1 MVKIDPILRA
11 TSLSDI
17 AYERIRDSIFSGKMK
32 PGEIYNER
40 EIASQMQ
47 VSRTPVR
54 EALRQLAVES
64 LVTSIP
70 GRGFKVNRFF
80 SRDIKEIYEFRMALE
95 VAIVKKIAES
105 PEQYNLIKAEQQ
117 LQKQREAMDK
127 KDYDKFVKFDGK
139 FHSELSKLI
148 GNTRMETALDKSRD
162 VSQLVADYKT
172 MASGRGNEIIAEH
185 EIILEC
191 LRQGEVAKAQKSMEK
206 HLKESLLAVLKV
218 LRKRD
223 SLISE

>member
-1 MVKIDPILRA
+1 MVKIDPIVRA
-11 TSLSDI
+11 TSLTDI

-32 PGEIYNER
+32 SGEIYNER

-64 LVTSIP
+64 LVTPIP
-70 GRGFKVNRFF
+70 SRGFKVNRFF
-80 SRDIKEIYEFRMALE
+80 AHDIKEIYEFRMALE
-95 VAIVKKIAES
+95 VSIIKKIAKS
-105 PEQYNLIKAEQQ
+105 PDQYDLTKAEQQ
-117 LQKQREAMDK
+117 IQKQREAMDK
-127 KDYDKFVKFDGK
+127 KDYDKFVKVDGK

-148 GNTRMETALDKSRD
+148 GNARMETALNNSRD
-162 VSQLVADYKT
+162 VSQLVADYKI
-172 MASGRGNEIIAEH
+172 MASGRGNEVIAEH
-185 EIILEC
+185 EKILEC
-191 LRQGEVAKAQKSMEK
+191 LKNGEVAKAQKAMEK
-206 HLKESLLAVLKV
+206 HLKESLAAVLKV